1 MNLSRFGTSP
11 NRNRAGP
18 VTDQTG
24 PVPTGLVNPGHE
36 PAAFQATAPGEQILE
51 RAGLGATE
59 AMVIFIS
66 VCVVGK

>member
-1 MNLSRFGTSP
+1 V
-11 NRNRAGP
+11 A
-18 VTDQTG
+18 
-24 PVPTGLVNPGHE
+24 VPPGDVDHE